1 MTDDEPTERES
12 YELEPADSA
21 AHERAPRAT
30 HAPTTS
36 TAPSATARAGE
47 SVDDDDDDLP
57 PPISPKANP
66 SVWFI
71 TAGACAALL
80 VLSWLAGAPQLVLP
94 IATSGDSVII
104 PELSFFERLAGV
116 ARTLVFLPLA
126 TLGAVFGLLCLAF
139 ARQRPVGDAV
149 ALCAK
154 CAAIVA
160 VGMLLWLVPSDIRF
174 LKQMINVI
182 GVPAVVGAL
191 AIPVFKLAPRDALL
205 TTAFSLMGML
215 LLVLASAIVVWAV
228 GA

>member
-21 AHERAPRAT
+21 AHEQAPRAT
-30 HAPTTS
+30 HASTTS

-57 PPISPKANP
+57 PPISPEANP
-66 SVWFI
+66 NLWFI

-94 IATSGDSVII
+94 IASSGDSVII

-215 LLVLASAIVVWAV
+215 LLVLTSAIVVWAV

>member
-12 YELEPADSA
+12 YELEPADSS
-21 AHERAPRAT
+21 AHEQAPRAT
-30 HAPTTS
+30 HASTTS
-36 TAPSATARAGE
+36 TAPSATARASE

-57 PPISPKANP
+57 PPISPEANP
-66 SVWFI
+66 NLWFI

-94 IATSGDSVII
+94 IASSGDSVII

-182 GVPAVVGAL
+182 
-191 AIPVFKLAPRDALL
+191 DALL

>member
-12 YELEPADSA
+12 YELEPAESA

-57 PPISPKANP
+57 PPISPEANP

-94 IATSGDSVII
+94 IASSGDSVII

>member
-12 YELEPADSA
+12 YELEPAESA
-21 AHERAPRAT
+21 AHERAARAT
-30 HAPTTS
+30 HASTTS
-36 TAPSATARAGE
+36 TAPSATARADE

-57 PPISPKANP
+57 PPISPEANP
-66 SVWFI
+66 NLWFI

-94 IATSGDSVII
+94 IASSGDSVII